1 MSIGAELAAA
11 RRQAGLTVTEVSQR
25 TRIRQ
30 AIVQGIERDDFSACG
45 GDFYA
50 RGHIRAIGR
59 VAGIDP
65 EPLVREYDEARE
77 AATQEMTIPIGR
89 ASRPAPAVPG
99 PPAPTSRPAVAGQ
112 QEPAG
117 KPEAT
122 GKKAA
127 PVGALVQGD
136 PAVADKPAAT
146 GKPAGPA
153 KTALPRRP
161 VPAAEAGMA
170 EADMA
175 AAGRAASS
183 KAATL
188 PAKLIIPAP
197 GGPDAG
203 PGRPAPPSLP
213 PPPGGLRLP
222 LWGTAL
228 VALLATTAGVLIY
241 HAVSG
246 HPSSHL
252 TGSPA
257 VAASRPAAT
266 PKVSQPTAAPT
277 PTPSPTPSPSP
288 TPNTVVISLDAVSEP
303 CWAQITTADGTTLY
317 EGIVSTG
324 TTMTWTEG
332 QAVTL
337 SVGNPS
343 AVTLTVNG
351 KPQTGL
357 GVNPVTLNL
366 APGGQ

>member
-11 RRQAGLTVTEVSQR
+11 RRQAGLTVTEVSHR
-25 TRIRQ
+25 TRIRE
-30 AIVQGIERDDFSACG
+30 AIVQGIERDDFSPCG

-50 RGHIRAIGR
+50 RGHIRAIAR

-77 AATQEMTIPIGR
+77 AATQEITIPAGR
-89 ASRPAPAVPG
+89 ASRPTPGVPG
-99 PPAPTSRPAVAGQ
+99 KTAVASSPVAVGQ
-112 QEPAG
+112 PVAAGQPEPAG

-122 GKKAA
+122 GKKPESARVPA
-127 PVGALVQGD
+127 QGE
-136 PAVADKPAAT
+136 PTAADKPS
-146 GKPAGPA
+146 GNG

-161 VPAAEAGMA
+161 VPAADTG
-170 EADMA
+170 MA
-175 AAGRAASS
+175 AAGRAAALSGR
-183 KAATL
+183 AATL
-188 PAKLIIPAP
+188 PAKLVIPAP
-197 GGPDAG
+197 GGPAT
-203 PGRPAPPSLP
+203 GRGGLAPPSLP
-213 PPPGGLRLP
+213 PLPSGPRLP

-228 VALLATTAGVLIY
+228 VAVLAATAGVLIY
-241 HAVSG
+241 HAVSS

-257 VAASRPAAT
+257 AAASRPAT
-266 PKVSQPTAAPT
+266 PPKVSTQPPATPAPTATPT
-277 PTPSPTPSPSP
+277 PTPTP
-288 TPNTVVISLDAVSEP
+288 TPNTVVIALDAVSEP
-303 CWAQITTADGTTLY
+303 CWAQITSADGTTLY

-337 SVGNPS
+337 SIGNPS
-343 AVTLTVNG
+343 AITLTVDG
-351 KPQTGL
+351 KAQTGL